1 VKDILA
7 RRTGLIDASGIRKV
21 FSLAAKLTDPI
32 NFSIG
37 QPDFDVPADIKA
49 AAIEAIQSGHN
60 SYSQTAG
67 DAALLTAIKQKITD
81 RHGWA
86 EPAVLTTSGVSGAL
100 LLAFLTLLDPGDEVI
115 IPDPYFVIY
124 KHVINMIGGKCIFVD
139 SYPDFKMPTAKI
151 EAAITDRTKLII
163 VNSPANPTGVVYTED
178 EVAEIARIAR
188 KNDILVMSD
197 EIYDEFCYDGPCPS
211 IADHYEKTLLVKGF
225 SKTYAM
231 TGWRMGFAAAPEPV
245 RGVIEQMTKIQ
256 QYTFVCAPT
265 PFQHAA
271 ITALDYDMTEYV
283 ADYRAKR
290 DMIYDGLK
298 DKFQLVKP
306 GGAFYAFVK
315 APEWAKNAT
324 QFVEKAIANNVLIIP
339 GNVFSERD
347 THFRISYATT
357 HEKIEQGVDILCR
370 LAQQKT

>member
-1 VKDILA
+1 MKDILA

-37 QPDFDVPADIKA
+37 QPDFDVPAEIKA
-49 AAIEAIQSGHN
+49 AAIEAIETGRN
-60 SYSQTAG
+60 RYSQTAG
-67 DAALLTAIKQKITD
+67 DPALLTAIKQKITD
-81 RHGWA
+81 RYGWA
-86 EPAVLTTSGVSGAL
+86 EPAVLATSGVSGAL

-124 KHVINMIGGKCIFVD
+124 KHVINMIGGKCVFVD
-139 SYPDFKMPTAKI
+139 SYPNFKMPTAGI
-151 EAAITDRTKLII
+151 REAITDRTKLII

-188 KNDILVMSD
+188 QNDILVMSD
-197 EIYDEFCYDGPCPS
+197 EIYDEFCYDGPCAS
-211 IADHYEKTLLVKGF
+211 IADHYEKTLLLKGF

-231 TGWRMGFAAAPEPV
+231 TGWRMGYAAGPEPV
-245 RGVIEQMTKIQ
+245 RPVIEQMTKIQ

-271 ITALDYDMTEYV
+271 ITALDCDMIRYV
-283 ADYRAKR
+283 ADYRNKR
-290 DMIYDGLK
+290 DMIYEGLK
-298 DKFQLVKP
+298 DKFELVKP
-306 GGAFYAFVK
+306 GGAFYVFVK
-315 APEWAKNAT
+315 APKWAQNAT

-357 HEKIEQGVDILCR
+357 DDKIAQGAEILCR
-370 LAQQKT
+370 LAQQNT

>member
-21 FSLAAKLTDPI
+21 FSLAAKLTDPV

-37 QPDFDVPADIKA
+37 QPDFDVPDDIKA
-49 AAIEAIQSGHN
+49 AAIEAVKAGYNH
-60 SYSQTAG
+60 YSQTCGEAVLL
-67 DAALLTAIKQKITD
+67 DAIRQKITD
-81 RHGWA
+81 RYGWS
-86 EPAVLTTSGVSGAL
+86 EPAVLVTSGVSGAL

-124 KHVINMIGGKCIFVD
+124 KHLISMIGAKCVFVD
-139 SYPDFKMPTAKI
+139 TYPDFRLPAAAV

-163 VNSPANPTGVVYTED
+163 INSPANPTGVVYTED
-178 EVAEIARIAR
+178 EVAGIARIAR

-197 EIYDEFCYDGPCPS
+197 EIYDEFCYDGPCAS
-211 IADHYEKTLLVKGF
+211 IADHYDKTLLLKGF

-231 TGWRMGFAAAPEPV
+231 TGWRLGYAAGPEPV

-265 PFQHAA
+265 PFQRAA
-271 ITALDYDMTEYV
+271 AKALDCDMSAHV
-283 ADYRAKR
+283 ADYRRKR
-290 DMIYDGLK
+290 DMIYAGLK
-298 DKFQLVKP
+298 DKFEIVKP

-315 APEWAKNAT
+315 APRCAPNAT

-339 GNVFSERD
+339 GSVFSERD

-357 HEKIEQGVDILCR
+357 DDKIAQGIGILCR
-370 LAQQKT
+370 LARE

>member
-1 VKDILA
+1 
-7 RRTGLIDASGIRKV
+7 
-21 FSLAAKLTDPI
+21 
-32 NFSIG
+32 
-37 QPDFDVPADIKA
+37 
-49 AAIEAIQSGHN
+49 
-60 SYSQTAG
+60 
-67 DAALLTAIKQKITD
+67 
-81 RHGWA
+81 
-86 EPAVLTTSGVSGAL
+86 
-100 LLAFLTLLDPGDEVI
+100 
-115 IPDPYFVIY
+115 
-124 KHVINMIGGKCIFVD
+124 
-139 SYPDFKMPTAKI
+139 MPTAGI

-188 KNDILVMSD
+188 QNDILVMSD

-211 IADHYEKTLLVKGF
+211 IADHYDKTLLLKGF

-231 TGWRMGFAAAPEPV
+231 TGWRMGYAAGPEPV
-245 RGVIEQMTKIQ
+245 RPVIEQMTKIQ

-271 ITALDYDMTEYV
+271 IAALDCDMTKYV
-283 ADYRAKR
+283 ADYRTRR
-290 DMIYDGLK
+290 DMIYEALK
-298 DKFQLVKP
+298 DKFELVKP

-315 APEWAKNAT
+315 APEWAQNAT

-357 HEKIEQGVDILCR
+357 DDKIAQGAEILCR
-370 LAQQKT
+370 LAQQNT

>member
-7 RRTGLIDASGIRKV
+7 RRTGFIDASGIRKV

-37 QPDFDVPADIKA
+37 RPDFDVPDDIKA
-49 AAIEAIQSGHN
+49 AAIKAIETGHN
-60 SYSQTAG
+60 RYSQTAG
-67 DAALLTAIKQKITD
+67 DEPLLSAIKQKITD

-86 EPAVLTTSGVSGAL
+86 EPAVLVTSGVSGAL

-124 KHVINMIGGKCIFVD
+124 KHVINMIGGKCVFVNG
-139 SYPDFKMPTAKI
+139 YPDFRLPTAQI

-178 EVAEIARIAR
+178 EVVEIARIAR
-188 KNDILVMSD
+188 QNDILVMSD

-211 IADHYEKTLLVKGF
+211 IADHYDKTLLLKGF

-231 TGWRMGFAAAPEPV
+231 TGWRMGYAAGPEPV

-283 ADYRAKR
+283 DDYRTKR
-290 DMIYDGLK
+290 DMIYEGLK
-298 DKFQLVKP
+298 DRFELVKP

-315 APEWAKNAT
+315 APKWAKNAT
-324 QFVEKAIANNVLIIP
+324 QFVEKAIVDNVLIIP
-339 GNVFSERD
+339 GAVFSERD
-347 THFRISYATT
+347 THFRISYTTT
-357 HEKIEQGVDILCR
+357 HDKIAQGAEILCR
-370 LAQQKT
+370 LAQQNA